1 MNILLFVIYSLDEL
15 DELDHGIELN
25 LEPEITIDEDLD
37 EVIYGKNNL
46 TSFSSFWN
54 HDKTFEMMCVI

>member
-1 MNILLFVIYSLDEL
+1 MNIPLFVIFSLDEL

-46 TSFSSFWN
+46 KSFSSF
-54 HDKTFEMMCVI
+54 